1 MLAYADEQ
9 LKDVNYDD
17 KSVEVDYYFKSI
29 INSNMLNCF
38 ANYKW
43 LYGNAIPEPLFAFDL
58 TVRSGDWTAMGKD
71 KSSLKIRS
79 GGIDFVV
86 FSAAD
91 HINELMENG
100 TSNVTVIGTANINE
114 WMGRRSIQVMI
125 KDMDVTKNTG
135 GFGLRS
141 LI

>member
-1 MLAYADEQ
+1 
-9 LKDVNYDD
+9 
-17 KSVEVDYYFKSI
+17 
-29 INSNMLNCF
+29 MLNCF
-38 ANYKW
+38 ASYKW

-58 TVRSGDWTAMGKD
+58 TVRNGDWTAMGKD

-86 FSAAD
+86 FDAAEF
-91 HINELMENG
+91 ISELTKNG
-100 TSNVTVIGTANINE
+100 TSDVTVIGTANINE

-125 KDMDVTKNTG
+125 KDMNITKTTS